1 MCPLPRRESKANRGD
16 PLQLSYGRIDTH
28 DRTLRQAVQDEAAA
42 RKLVGQHL
50 RRRAT
55 APGRIGVGYR
65 LILLC
70 QIVPVLSDMACLGV
84 ETPRFRPR
92 LFPIKLETR

>member
-55 APGRIGVGYR
+55 ALGRIGVGYR
-65 LILLC
+65 LSEINDPR
-70 QIVPVLSDMACLGV
+70 QWADACTGQ
-84 ETPRFRPR
+84 PRMPH
-92 LFPIKLETR
+92 

>member
-1 MCPLPRRESKANRGD
+1 M
-16 PLQLSYGRIDTH
+16 QLSYGRIDTH

-65 LILLC
+65 LCEINDPR
-70 QIVPVLSDMACLGV
+70 QWADACTGQ
-84 ETPRFRPR
+84 PRMPH
-92 LFPIKLETR
+92 